1 MRFPESADTRI
12 WFTPEALLL
21 EQRYD
26 IDNVRPTC
34 SIRAVPADVDDATL
48 GAEIARMLTSVQRRT
63 WKEVD
68 PELRELNKDYA
79 DYDKFSARYH
89 SVGVS
94 FRAQQTPDSIKLDG
108 RAARINKPNRILI
121 PVGSSDAEL
130 GAAVRSMVASLG
142 PAPQAPKTR
151 KPAH

>member
-48 GAEIARMLTSVQRRT
+48 GAEIARMLTSVQRAHGKKWIR
-63 WKEVD
+63 
-68 PELRELNKDYA
+68 
-79 DYDKFSARYH
+79 SC
-89 SVGVS
+89 VS
-94 FRAQQTPDSIKLDG
+94 
-108 RAARINKPNRILI
+108 
-121 PVGSSDAEL
+121 
-130 GAAVRSMVASLG
+130 
-142 PAPQAPKTR
+142 
-151 KPAH
+151 